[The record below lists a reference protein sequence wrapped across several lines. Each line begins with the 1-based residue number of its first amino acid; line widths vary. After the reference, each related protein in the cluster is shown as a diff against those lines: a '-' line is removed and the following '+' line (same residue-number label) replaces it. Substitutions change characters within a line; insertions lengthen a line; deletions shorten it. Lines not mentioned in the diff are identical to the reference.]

1 MSLTVENLQFSYGKT
16 QILKDLNVSDLAPG
30 NIVGLIGPNA
40 SGKST
45 LFKLIAGV
53 LSPKSGTISLE
64 NEDLATLSRGA
75 RAKKIAYMP
84 QSFSSNAALNVFEA
98 LLLSRKHT
106 AGWRVDKKDLAAVDS
121 VISDFGIGHLAS
133 RPIGALSGGQQQMVA
148 AAQCVVRRPDVLLLD
163 EPTSALD
170 LHHQLSILTLLR
182 SIVKN
187 ENRLAILAVHD
198 LNLAAQFCDRL
209 LLLRDGK
216 IIEDGPPATILS
228 SEEVGA
234 TYTVKTTL
242 ETSRSGRHFVEASLL
257 TGTDAP

>member
-1 MSLTVENLQFSYGKT
+1 MSLSVENLQFAYGKT
-16 QILKDLNVSDLAPG
+16 QILKGLNIRDLEPG

-53 LSPKSGTISLE
+53 LSPKSGSITLE
-64 NEDLATLSRGA
+64 KQDLASLSRGA

-106 AGWRVDKKDLAAVDS
+106 AGWRVDKKDLAAVDK
-121 VISDFGIGHLAS
+121 VIADFNIAHLAK

-148 AAQCVVRRPDVLLLD
+148 AAQCVVRNPEVLLLD

-182 SIVKN
+182 NIVRA

-209 LLLRDGK
+209 LLLRHGEIVK
-216 IIEDGPPATILS
+216 DGPPADILS

-257 TGTDAP
+257 SENQ